1 MRDSYNILL
10 IKPVVAIPIA
20 ITICKNIKIL
30 LIGQVMNV
38 NCQQDR
44 FQTKTQ
50 LTISKTDKIQRAEG
64 TPQQQPSEKK
74 DFFKIFERF
83 LGHRPTQ
90 QKKGE
95 ALHHSTTKAKVLCL
109 LSLSRRV
116 TGNHKRGGV

>member
-1 MRDSYNILL
+1 
-10 IKPVVAIPIA
+10 
-20 ITICKNIKIL
+20 
-30 LIGQVMNV
+30 MNV

-64 TPQQQPSEKK
+64 TPQQQTDRGKK
-74 DFFKIFERF
+74 DFFKIFNKIFERF

-95 ALHHSTTKAKVLCL
+95 ALHHSTTEAKVLCL